1 MTTLQRYLFRQ
12 LAITT
17 FAVVVVLLLVSLG
30 GVFADLVSEI
40 ARGKIPAPLLLS
52 QLGLRMLS
60 FLPLVL
66 PLGLFIGLIMSLSR
80 MYRDSEMAVLAALG
94 QGPRQLLRP
103 MAWLV
108 LPVVLL
114 LGVLSTVVGPW
125 AARTAQLDVDAANQ
139 SFLVAGLDAGRFV
152 ELPGGNGVV
161 YVGEISPDGS
171 RFERL
176 FVQLQRD
183 DRLDVITAVRGEIFL
198 EGRAR
203 FLRLVDGFRAE
214 GLPGALD
221 FRLQRFEINEV
232 RLPEV
237 ESRVTDPLAGRPF
250 SRLATP
256 GATPRAWA
264 EWHWRLGLP
273 LVALALALLALPL
286 SRSPPRQARY
296 GRVIVAVL
304 AYIVGMNLLVIG
316 KALLGDGRLPLAA
329 GLWWLH
335 LPLFLLAAWWVAIDG
350 RLPRRRR
357 RPA

>member
-1 MTTLQRYLFRQ
+1 LTTLQRYLFRQ
-12 LAITT
+12 LTT
-17 FAVVVVLLLVSLG
+17 STLAVVAVLVLVSLG

-40 ARGKIPAPLLLS
+40 ARGKIPAPLLIT

-66 PLGLFIGLIMSLSR
+66 PLALFVGLIMALSR

-94 QGPRQLLRP
+94 QGPRQLLKP

-108 LPVVLL
+108 LPMVALL
-114 LGVLSTVVGPW
+114 AVLSTVVGPW
-125 AARTAQLDVDAANQ
+125 AERTARAAVDAANQ

-176 FVQLQRD
+176 FVQMQRR
-183 DRLDVITAVRGEIFL
+183 DRVDVITAVKGEIFI
-198 EGRAR
+198 ESGAR
-203 FLRLVDGFRAE
+203 FLRLRDGFRAE
-214 GLPGALD
+214 GIPGALD
-221 FRLQRFEINEV
+221 FRLQRFAVNEV
-232 RLPEV
+232 RLPDV

-250 SRLATP
+250 GQLAVA

-264 EWHWRLGLP
+264 EWHWRIGLP
-273 LVALALALLALPL
+273 LIALLLAVLAIPL
-286 SRSPPRQARY
+286 SRSPPRQARF
-296 GRVIVAVL
+296 GRLIIAVL

-316 KALLGDGRLPLAA
+316 KTLLGDGRIPLAL

-335 LPLFLLAAWWVAIDG
+335 LPLAAVALWQLSVDG

-357 RPA
+357 LAK